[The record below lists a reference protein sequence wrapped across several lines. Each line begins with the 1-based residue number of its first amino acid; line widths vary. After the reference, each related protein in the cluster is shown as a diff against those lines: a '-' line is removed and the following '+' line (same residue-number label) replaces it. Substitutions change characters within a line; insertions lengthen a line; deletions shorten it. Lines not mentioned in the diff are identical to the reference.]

1 MAALRLN
8 LLGGFELLSGSGA
21 PVSLP
26 PRKAKALLAYLAL
39 GGSRPHARDKLA
51 ALLWADCG
59 DAQARTSLRQ
69 ALAAIRKSLGEDD
82 CIVADTQ
89 TITTRPE
96 ALAVDAVEF
105 ERLVAEGTEGS
116 LWRAVELYCGD
127 LLEGFSVAAP
137 GFEAWLGAQ
146 QEYLRHLAVDALA
159 RLAEGHAERGQ
170 IERAIAAATRLI
182 AIDPLHEQIHRLLM
196 GLYLKQGRQAAALKQ
211 YQLCREI
218 LQRELGVS
226 PEAETERVHRDIL
239 QQRRAGVAPESAP
252 VVPAVPDDAAPAAPP
267 GAAGAQL
274 REAVVMAVDLVGVDE
289 AGGADE
295 AESAHELLGRY
306 RGRSDAIVEQYGGS
320 VTSHIGGRLVAV
332 FGAPIAHGNDGERCV
347 RAALAIAQAVGGL
360 AGAGAAPPQA
370 RIGIASGLVLAER
383 QDGAL
388 FVTGEPLR
396 LAMRIV
402 EASAPGEVWVAARVR
417 DALAAC
423 LDAEPLPDV
432 PIQAGQRAAR
442 VWRVRRCGGPKPL
455 PALPLVGRQAELHQL
470 AGIAAACMS
479 ARRGHVVLI
488 RGEAGIGKSCLLQ
501 ECARLARAQGLRCH
515 TVRVLDVAGEGDED
529 LIVQLLRSLLDLDA
543 SADPNALQAAIDR
556 AGAGAALERHQQIVL
571 HPTLGAP
578 QPAELRALY
587 DAMDREARQRATQ
600 ALLCSLVQWASVQA
614 PRLILV
620 EDIHWATR
628 ETLAQLAALAA
639 GARACPLL
647 LMMSTREDADPI
659 DAAWRAAARGA
670 SITAIDL
677 APLSEA
683 EAREMAAHYPCADAA
698 LVRSCI
704 ERSQGNPLFL
714 DQLLRN
720 AEAGHGPLPGSVQ
733 SIVLARMD
741 RLAPADREALQAASV
756 LGQAFSL
763 PALRCLAGGAD
774 EACARLAEQVL
785 IRPEGEGFLFIHALV
800 REGVYASLLKSRKR
814 ELHALAAQWYEGHD
828 LALHA
833 EHLDLAADPGA
844 ARAYVEAARAQAQKY
859 QYERALRLAEHALAL
874 AGDAAMRFE
883 ATALRGRL
891 LLDLGR
897 VEEAVEA
904 YRAAATLASTGA
916 HERQALTGLAAA
928 LRICDRHREALSALA
943 RVLAIAGDPPSPG
956 ELAEIHLLRGN
967 LYFPLG
973 DRAACLAEH
982 EQARAYAARSG
993 SPQLEARA
1001 LSGLGDAYYQRAQM
1015 LTAHR
1020 YFDRCIELC
1029 QQHGI
1034 RNVEAVNLAMRA
1046 ATRLNRNELAEAL
1059 EDARLASELAA
1070 QIGDLRAQMLAENL
1084 WCACLA
1090 YATDWQGAARHAELA
1105 LEITRRLGAQR
1116 FEAEM
1121 LMYVG
1126 IARWHLDGPA
1136 QGEPILDRSY
1146 GLCVETGATAYFGP
1160 PILAALAAVTSDP
1173 GKRKAALDEGEALL
1187 AGGCVSHCHLL
1198 FYEYAI
1204 DIEIEQGDW
1213 PVVERYAGALEDYTR
1228 VEPMPWSDF
1237 LIRRARA
1244 LARVGEGVRD
1254 ASLVETLRALAD
1266 EARRAGIKWR
1276 LGKLEQALQRLAD
1289 GS

>member
-8 LLGGFELLSGSGA
+8 LLGGFELLSRSGA
-21 PVSLP
+21 SLSLP

-39 GGSRPHARDKLA
+39 GGSRPQARDKLA
-51 ALLWADCG
+51 ALLWADCA
-59 DAQARTSLRQ
+59 DTQARTSLRQ
-69 ALAAIRKSLGEDD
+69 ALTALRKALGEDD
-82 CIVADTQ
+82 CIEADTQ
-89 TITTRPE
+89 TIAISPA
-96 ALAVDAVEF
+96 ALAVDAVAF
-105 ERLVAEGTEGS
+105 EQLVAEGGEEA
-116 LWRAVELYCGD
+116 LWRAVELYSGD
-127 LLEGFSVAAP
+127 LLEGFSVDAP
-137 GFEAWLGAQ
+137 GFETWLGAQ
-146 QEYLRHLAVDALA
+146 QERLRRLAVEALS
-159 RLAEGHAERGQ
+159 RLADGHAERGQ
-170 IERAIAAATRLI
+170 TERAMAAATRLI
-182 AIDPLHEQIHRLLM
+182 ALDPLHERTHRVLM

-226 PEAETERVHRDIL
+226 PEPETARIHREILRERRGGG
-239 QQRRAGVAPESAP
+239 ATEPAPVAPAMADDGAP
-252 VVPAVPDDAAPAAPP
+252 TAPP
-267 GAAGAQL
+267 GVAGAHL
-274 REAVVMAVDLVGVDE
+274 CEAVVMAVDLVGLDGP
-289 AGGADE
+289 GGADE
-295 AESAHELLGRY
+295 AESVHELLGRY
-306 RGRSDAIVEQYGGS
+306 RSRSDAIVQQYGGS
-320 VTSHIGGRLVAV
+320 VASRIGGRLVAV

-347 RAALAIAQAVGGL
+347 RAALAIAQAVTGL
-360 AGAGAAPPQA
+360 AGTGAAAPQA

-396 LAMRIV
+396 LATRIM

-423 LDAEPLPDV
+423 LDAEPRPDV
-432 PIQAGQRAAR
+432 PIEAGPPMRI
-442 VWRVRRCGGPKPL
+442 WRVRRCGGSEPF

-470 AGIAAACMS
+470 AGIAAACV
-479 ARRGHVVLI
+479 AACRGHAVLI
-488 RGEAGIGKSCLLQ
+488 RGEAGIGKSRLLQ
-501 ECARLARAQGLRCH
+501 AFGRLARAQGLRCH
-515 TVRVLDVAGEGDED
+515 TVRVLDVAGEGDEE
-529 LIVQLLRSLLDLDA
+529 LIVQLLRSLLGLDA
-543 SADPNALQAAIDR
+543 AAEPTALQAAIDR
-556 AGAGAALERHQQIVL
+556 AGAGAALEPQQHIVF

-587 DAMDREARQRATQ
+587 DAMDRDARQRATQ
-600 ALLCSLVQWASVQA
+600 ALLCSLVHWVSTQA

-628 ETLAQLAALAA
+628 ATLAHLAALAA
-639 GARACPLL
+639 SARACPLL
-647 LMMSTREDADPI
+647 LVMSTREDADPI

-683 EAREMAAHYPCADAA
+683 EAREMAAHYPCPDAA

-704 ERSQGNPLFL
+704 ERAQGNPLFL

-756 LGQAFSL
+756 LGQEFSL
-763 PALRCLAGGAD
+763 PALRYLAAGAD
-774 EACARLAEQVL
+774 EACPRLVEQVL

-800 REGVYASLLKSRKR
+800 QEGVHASILKSRKR
-814 ELHALAAQWYEGHD
+814 ELHGRAAQWYADHD

-833 EHLDLAADPGA
+833 EHLDLAGDSGA

-859 QYERALRLAEHALAL
+859 HHERALRLAERALAL
-874 AGDAAMRFE
+874 AGEVGMRFE

-897 VEEAVEA
+897 VEAAVDA
-904 YRAAATLASTGA
+904 YRAASTLAPAGA
-916 HERQALTGLAAA
+916 QRRQALTGLAAA
-928 LRICDRHREALSALA
+928 LRICDRHRGALSALDQA
-943 RVLAIAGDPPSPG
+943 LAIAGDEPSPG

-973 DRAACLAEH
+973 ESEACLAEH
-982 EQARAYAARSG
+982 EEARVHAARSG

-1046 ATRLNRNELAEAL
+1046 ATRLNRNEFAAAL
-1059 EDARLASELAA
+1059 EDARIAAQLAA

-1090 YATDWQGAARHAELA
+1090 YATDWQGAAQHAALA
-1105 LEITRRLGAQR
+1105 LEIARRLGARR

-1136 QGEPILDRSY
+1136 QGERILDRSY
-1146 GLCVETGATAYFGP
+1146 ALCVETGATTYFGP

-1173 GKRKAALDEGEALL
+1173 GKRKVALAEGEALL

-1204 DIEIEQGDW
+1204 DIELEQGDW
-1213 PVVERYAGALEDYTR
+1213 PAVERYAGALEAYTR
-1228 VEPMPWSDF
+1228 VEPTPWSDF

-1244 LARVGEGVRD
+1244 LARAGEGARD
-1254 ASLVETLRALAD
+1254 ASLVDTLRALAD

-1276 LGKLEQALQRLAD
+1276 LGKLEQTLQRLAD
-1289 GS
+1289 GA